1 MKQGT
6 DAVIA
11 VQSACAVRETTST
24 VIGVI
29 AVRTALQ
36 TAT

>member
-24 VIGVI
+24 VTGVI
-29 AVRTALQ
+29 AVRTALR